1 MFLEGT
7 PATSWANEKAFE
19 AHVTLGQEIPHH
31 KASLLVK
38 TMEMV
43 LEDVILPFHEYDNDV

>member
-1 MFLEGT
+1 MILIKLRWIVVLYV
-7 PATSWANEKAFE
+7 SSSIL
-19 AHVTLGQEIPHH
+19 LGV
-31 KASLLVK
+31 SLLVK